1 MKLFIE
7 SFIFIGISL
16 LLLFVIF
23 ILSYIIKVGLD
34 LIFGTDV
41 NLLGVFFLLFSL
53 IMIKTIFF
61 DKE

>member
-7 SFIFIGISL
+7 SFIFIGML
-16 LLLFVIF
+16 LSILFVIL
-23 ILSYIIKVGLD
+23 IPSYIIKVGLD

-41 NLLGVFFLLFSL
+41 NLLGVFFLLLSL
-53 IMIKTIFF
+53 IMIKTFFF